1 MNCLPFQEGYKENL
15 KIGPF
20 FFPLTPKIT
29 LLYQGNILSVLYTYK
44 ENCCSNCRLQAEDE
58 REKNGSEEDDDEK
71 PGKRVVGPRKKFH
84 WDDTVR

>member
-1 MNCLPFQEGYKENL
+1 MPYSSKEN
-15 KIGPF
+15 
-20 FFPLTPKIT
+20 
-29 LLYQGNILSVLYTYK
+29 
-44 ENCCSNCRLQAEDE
+44 CSNCRLQAEDE

>member
-1 MNCLPFQEGYKENL
+1 MKHFICCVSIKESNCSK
-15 KIGPF
+15 
-20 FFPLTPKIT
+20 
-29 LLYQGNILSVLYTYK
+29 
-44 ENCCSNCRLQAEDE
+44 CRLQTEDE

>member
-1 MNCLPFQEGYKENL
+1 M
-15 KIGPF
+15 
-20 FFPLTPKIT
+20 
-29 LLYQGNILSVLYTYK
+29 LYTYK
-44 ENCCSNCRLQAEDE
+44 ESNCFKCRLQTEDE